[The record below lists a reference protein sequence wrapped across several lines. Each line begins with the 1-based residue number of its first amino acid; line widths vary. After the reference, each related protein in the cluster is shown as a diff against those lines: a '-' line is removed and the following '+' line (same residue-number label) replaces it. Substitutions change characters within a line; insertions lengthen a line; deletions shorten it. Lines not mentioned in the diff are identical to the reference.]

1 MFAYLGGFPNG
12 MRPAVAGLARA
23 AHQRPPSREDHQ
35 RHQREGDPERQHH
48 LGLIATPSTISA
60 GVMVTA
66 RRKNTGIRR
75 RRKPCMTTWPA
86 KVPTDE
92 EEMPDAS
99 SAMPKISPLW

>member
-1 MFAYLGGFPNG
+1 MLVRLPISARRREKITSGTSANGIPNDSTTWLST
-12 MRPAVAGLARA
+12 RTSA
-23 AHQRPPSREDHQ
+23 
-35 RHQREGDPERQHH
+35 
-48 LGLIATPSTISA
+48 GLIATPSTISA
-60 GVMVTA
+60 GVMVIA

-86 KVPTDE
+86 IVPTDE